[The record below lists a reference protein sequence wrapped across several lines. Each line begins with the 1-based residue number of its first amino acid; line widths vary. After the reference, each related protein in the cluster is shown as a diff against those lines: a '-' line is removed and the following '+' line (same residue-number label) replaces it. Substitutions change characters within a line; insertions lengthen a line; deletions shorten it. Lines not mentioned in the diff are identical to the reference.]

1 IDIDFRRVAF
11 SKAHPFKVYINSNI
25 SNNFYK
31 KIDLSIV
38 PVIGVDIDFK
48 RVGFGKGFYDRFFE
62 LNRDKIDEVLFINR
76 VGCISMEKITDC
88 YDVEG
93 DLYVTPNGIL
103 MNKIK

>member
-1 IDIDFRRVAF
+1 LELI
-11 SKAHPFKVYINSNI
+11 
-25 SNNFYK
+25 
-31 KIDLSIV
+31 IDLKGW
-38 PVIGVDIDFK
+38 P
-48 RVGFGKGFYDRFFE
+48 FGKAFYDRFFE